1 MKDLVIK
8 RVHTGVK
15 GMDELIQGGIP
26 EGSPILISGSPGT
39 GKTIFGLQ
47 FLHYGAINNASGIYI
62 TFEEPK
68 SSIIVSAENFGWDL
82 SGLEEKN
89 KFRVMEYFELGNEEY
104 LREINKLRK
113 SMREA
118 EKKRA
123 GLKAKSDLIE
133 ELEIKM
139 ADYQD
144 RIRQIEGIISE
155 RRYTLTQREREQEF
169 MEKLNELVSEINAK
183 RLVIDSLSAYTIYD
197 ESRESLHRFIRKI
210 RDVGTTS
217 LLISELPKDSK
228 WLSRDKISEFAC
240 DGVIILSLK
249 RTKDMAYGTI
259 RLEKM
264 RSTRIDRRERFIW
277 FTKEGLEVSDEPQE
291 Y

>member
-1 MKDLVIK
+1 MVIK

-39 GKTIFGLQ
+39 GKTILGLQ

-62 TFEEPK
+62 TFEEPRD
-68 SSIIVSAENFGWDL
+68 SIIVSAENFGWDL
-82 SGLEEKN
+82 RGLEEKN

-169 MEKLNELVSEINAK
+169 MEKLNEFVSEINAK

-210 RDVGTTS
+210 RDMGTTS

-228 WLSRDKISEFAC
+228 WLSRDTISEFAC

-264 RSTRIDRRERFIW
+264 RGTRIDRRERFIW